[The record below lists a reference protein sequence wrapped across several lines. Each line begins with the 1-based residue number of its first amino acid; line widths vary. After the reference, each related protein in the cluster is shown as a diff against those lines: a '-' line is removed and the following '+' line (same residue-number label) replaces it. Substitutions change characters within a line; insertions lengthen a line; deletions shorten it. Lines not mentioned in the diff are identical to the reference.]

1 MKLHVIFKN
10 LYGNDIMKYIVLL
23 IISSC
28 IAFSKEKDSVVC
40 FPKDDIVKLAN
51 KIQLLKDS
59 VEYLNAVVA
68 AQDTLIDISQL
79 RIEIYRQQLNNTI
92 DVIGYCE
99 KQNKELEK
107 IVQELQPRWYDNKML
122 WFLSGVGTVVAVVLA
137 IQ

>member
-1 MKLHVIFKN
+1 
-10 LYGNDIMKYIVLL
+10 MKYIVILML
-23 IISSC
+23 TSC
-28 IAFSKEKDSVVC
+28 IAFAKEKDSVVC
-40 FPKDDIVKLAN
+40 FPKNDVIKLAN

-59 VEYLNAVVA
+59 VEYLRAVVA
-68 AQDTLIDISQL
+68 AQDTLIDVSQL
-79 RIEIYRQQLNNTI
+79 RMDIYSQQLENTI
-92 DVIGYCE
+92 EVIGYCE

>member
-1 MKLHVIFKN
+1 
-10 LYGNDIMKYIVLL
+10 MKYIVLL
-23 IISSC
+23 ILTSC

-40 FPKDDIVKLAN
+40 FPKNDVVKLAN
-51 KIQLLKDS
+51 KIQLLRDS
-59 VEYLNAVVA
+59 VEYLRAVVA
-68 AQDTLIDISQL
+68 AQDTLIDVSKL
-79 RIEIYRQQLNNTI
+79 RMDIYSQQLENTI
-92 DVIGYCE
+92 EVIGYCE

>member
-1 MKLHVIFKN
+1 
-10 LYGNDIMKYIVLL
+10 MKYIVLL
-23 IISSC
+23 ILTSC

-40 FPKDDIVKLAN
+40 FPKNDVVKLAN
-51 KIQLLKDS
+51 KIQLLRDS
-59 VEYLNAVVA
+59 VEYLRAVVA
-68 AQDTLIDISQL
+68 AQDTLIDVSKL
-79 RIEIYRQQLNNTI
+79 RMDIYNQQLENTI
-92 DVIGYCE
+92 EVIGYCE